1 MDDRLEKA
9 LDFSNL
15 MITLNNQ
22 RNIIHEK
29 FLENCVHYVNGGK
42 FNVNRDIINF
52 CHTLIQN
59 GQKKKKKLQEIFA
72 IKKLYIYTHTFIDF
86 YIYMSSPIYCD
97 PRKVPLETPCRD
109 CPRMS
114 FMQKGFHQRNEEEI
128 PTQGT
133 IQWCSVLFRAN
144 SFCSLLFPSPPG
156 LNTSQQIQLIY
167 SQLGLTS

>member
-22 RNIIHEK
+22 RNLIHEK

-59 GQKKKKKLQEIFA
+59 GQKSAILLDDNNTPIEVKELEDFLDEILSIYSKNMNEYLQKFNE
-72 IKKLYIYTHTFIDF
+72 IKKN
-86 YIYMSSPIYCD
+86 
-97 PRKVPLETPCRD
+97 R
-109 CPRMS
+109 
-114 FMQKGFHQRNEEEI
+114 
-128 PTQGT
+128 
-133 IQWCSVLFRAN
+133 SVE
-144 SFCSLLFPSPPG
+144 G
-156 LNTSQQIQLIY
+156 ILNI
-167 SQLGLTS
+167 